1 MRVKVCGIT
10 TPEDAALAADLGA
23 FAIGLVFWP
32 LSPRCVARE
41 VARRVVQ
48 ALPAGVES
56 IGVFVDQSPADVR
69 AIADE
74 VGLTAVQLHGGER
87 VTEYERS
94 ARLVVKAVAMRGGD
108 DVRTAVELPAPV
120 LALLDA
126 HDPVRRGGTGQT
138 IDWTLA
144 SEVARVRPVVLSG
157 GLRPENVAAAGRAV
171 RPYAMDVSSGVEAAP
186 GRKDPAKLRAFF
198 AAVRSI

>member
-1 MRVKVCGIT
+1 MMRVKVCGIT
-10 TPEDAALAADLGA
+10 TPEDAVLAADLGA

-32 LSPRCVARE
+32 LSPRVVARD

-56 IGVFVDQSPADVR
+56 VGVFVDQSPADVR

-87 VTEYERS
+87 VTEYEQS

-126 HDPVRRGGTGQT
+126 HDPVRRGATGRT
-138 IDWTLA
+138 ITVPVNGDTGDRIDETFVETL
-144 SEVARVRPVVLSG
+144 S
-157 GLRPENVAAAGRAV
+157 AAAAQYEV
-171 RPYAMDVSSGVEAAP
+171 PAA
-186 GRKDPAKLRAFF
+186 
-198 AAVRSI
+198 AA